1 MSPENLERYKRG
13 KTIEIALI
21 YNPTRGFVADGLE
34 CVVGKAFDGSKSS
47 FYIAT
52 GVSRGATIAFASGDK
67 SVNYDTGTYSQGNI
81 VTVGAFNKLKNN
93 NIKLGNEETSFLLR
107 MYGSP
112 TKKKVLWYHLK
123 NH

>member
-1 MSPENLERYKRG
+1 MVLGLLVKGLKNFK
-13 KTIEIALI
+13 
-21 YNPTRGFVADGLE
+21 TRGLVADGLE
-34 CVVGKAFDGSKSS
+34 CVVGKAFDGSWSS